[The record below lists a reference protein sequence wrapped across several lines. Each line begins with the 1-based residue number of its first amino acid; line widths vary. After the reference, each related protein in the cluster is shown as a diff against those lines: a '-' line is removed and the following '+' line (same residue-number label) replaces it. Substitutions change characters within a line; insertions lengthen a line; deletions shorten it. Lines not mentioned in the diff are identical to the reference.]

1 MDFLTSFANSR
12 LDARMANGRYAKAIQ
27 DASDIE
33 LDVDYILKKDVMP
46 TNTAEELDESE
57 LIDMSSPTGSNWAA
71 ASQRIYETFRGDR
84 DLKGRNMA
92 RGAREPQTPEEYAQW
107 GIEFIG
113 QMNHNFSSMAVN
125 TVKLN
130 GQDDMTKLAMH
141 HLFQDYERLPGMSWN
156 GTKRFFKGIA
166 TDPTTYIGLG
176 TLGLG
181 TLGVAGAKQ
190 MSKQGFSRFLQGS
203 LNPKML
209 AAYEGAGYT
218 GAFDLMRQNVDVQAG
233 IQGEFDLGQTFGQ
246 AALGFGAT
254 RALAEGVDQ
263 VVKNAPAIAGA
274 VRDSIDQLGQAADAR
289 TLERAQDTSVQ
300 LNTGVD
306 PMPMIDETLS
316 MIGRSVRPSTD
327 EMKKVLDARSEQM
340 KLAPAKRV
348 QPRNDQPLFE
358 LDYQKTTAEQ
368 KPTPVPRAPEGKP
381 LPKFNRGAKVI
392 EMSDKIATVLANR
405 AKPFVGT
412 NVQFFYHTGPII
424 DKAVSLGIP
433 EDRART
439 QLRKFAE
446 NYAATS
452 PRTKTEDNLRSASLV
467 TAKQKAG
474 LNLSDMIGPGGDGI
488 NEKGY
493 PMMIGP
499 GGIHQRLVDDA
510 AAGGFNFNTNP
521 KPATF
526 VENVAGNHA
535 GVTADTHAIRAVF
548 SAMNEIEPGSVP
560 IQFIGGKTAAKT
572 KELRAQYEADPS
584 SLNVA
589 NMIDDTLA
597 SQKINGE
604 PVQTEYAI
612 FSDIYMNVAK
622 KLGVQPAEAQ
632 SLSWFA
638 NGDKTGLG
646 SAPKTIVELI
656 DERVDVTAQALNQSK
671 DEVFKKFMQGSIPLL
686 SLGGVTLLDT
696 GAAQTVMTQDDVT
709 SVANASEL

>member
-1 MDFLTSFANSR
+1 MNV
-12 LDARMANGRYAKAIQ
+12 LDARTQSHQLRK
-27 DASDIE
+27 S
-33 LDVDYILKKDVMP
+33 
-46 TNTAEELDESE
+46 
-57 LIDMSSPTGSNWAA
+57 
-71 ASQRIYETFRGDR
+71 
-84 DLKGRNMA
+84 
-92 RGAREPQTPEEYAQW
+92 
-107 GIEFIG
+107 
-113 QMNHNFSSMAVN
+113 
-125 TVKLN
+125 
-130 GQDDMTKLAMH
+130 
-141 HLFQDYERLPGMSWN
+141 QDYEVVIDGQGTNLAAPEPVQGQAFYPGGDAPKKEYS
-156 GTKRFFKGIA
+156 GTTMER
-166 TDPTTYIGLG
+166 TTEALGDLAQTTGSMGVGAVSGGLG
-176 TLGLG
+176 FFGDVGSLIGGLASALFPGDQNRIEAATETMTKISETIGSERFLGLYRDFINNQADLSQEDKKMMLDAAEVG
-181 TLGVAGAKQ
+181 SFMSIPGAGVALAKG
-190 MSKQGFSRFLQGS
+190 K
-203 LNPKML
+203 
-209 AAYEGAGYT
+209 
-218 GAFDLMRQNVDVQAG
+218 DV
-233 IQGEFDLGQTFGQ
+233 IK
-246 AALGFGAT
+246 
-254 RALAEGVDQ
+254 EGV
-263 VVKNAPAIAGA
+263 VKA
-274 VRDSIDQLGQAADAR
+274 GQAADAR
-289 TLERAQDTSVQ
+289 IAERAAD
-300 LNTGVD
+300 TGVTLTAGAD
-306 PMPMIDETLS
+306 PMPVIDETLS
-316 MIGRSVRPSTD
+316 MIGRSVRPSTE
-327 EMKKVLDARSEQM
+327 EMKTVLDARAEQM
-340 KLAPAKRV
+340 KLPVAKRT
-348 QPRNDQPLFE
+348 QPRTDQPLFD
-358 LDYQKTTAEQ
+358 LDYEKTTAPQ
-368 KPTPVPRAPEGKP
+368 KETPVPRAPEGKP

-392 EMSDKIATVLANR
+392 EMSDKIADVLAER

-433 EDRART
+433 EKTARA

-452 PRTKTEDNLRSASLV
+452 PRTKTEDNLRSASIV

-474 LNLSDMIGPGGDGI
+474 LELSDIIGPGGEGI

-526 VENVAGNHA
+526 VENVSGNFA

-604 PVQTEYAI
+604 SVQTEYAI
-612 FSDIYMNVAK
+612 FSDIYKKVAE

-638 NGDKTGLG
+638 NGEKTGLG

-656 DERVDVTAQALNQSK
+656 DERVDVTAQALNQPK

-696 GAAQTVMTQDDVT
+696 GAAQTNTEAADGQDT
-709 SVANASEL
+709 

>member
-1 MDFLTSFANSR
+1 VDFLTSFANSR

>member
-1 MDFLTSFANSR
+1 
-12 LDARMANGRYAKAIQ
+12 
-27 DASDIE
+27 
-33 LDVDYILKKDVMP
+33 MP
-46 TNTAEELDESE
+46 
-57 LIDMSSPTGSNWAA
+57 
-71 ASQRIYETFRGDR
+71 
-84 DLKGRNMA
+84 
-92 RGAREPQTPEEYAQW
+92 
-107 GIEFIG
+107 
-113 QMNHNFSSMAVN
+113 V
-125 TVKLN
+125 
-130 GQDDMTKLAMH
+130 
-141 HLFQDYERLPGMSWN
+141 
-156 GTKRFFKGIA
+156 
-166 TDPTTYIGLG
+166 
-176 TLGLG
+176 
-181 TLGVAGAKQ
+181 
-190 MSKQGFSRFLQGS
+190 
-203 LNPKML
+203 
-209 AAYEGAGYT
+209 
-218 GAFDLMRQNVDVQAG
+218 
-233 IQGEFDLGQTFGQ
+233 
-246 AALGFGAT
+246 
-254 RALAEGVDQ
+254 
-263 VVKNAPAIAGA
+263 
-274 VRDSIDQLGQAADAR
+274 
-289 TLERAQDTSVQ
+289 
-300 LNTGVD
+300 
-306 PMPMIDETLS
+306 IDETLS
-316 MIGRSVRPSTD
+316 MIGRSVRPSTE
-327 EMKKVLDARSEQM
+327 EMKTVLDARAEQM
-340 KLAPAKRV
+340 KLPVAKRT
-348 QPRNDQPLFE
+348 QPRTDQPLFD
-358 LDYQKTTAEQ
+358 LDYEKTTAPQ
-368 KPTPVPRAPEGKP
+368 KETPVPRAPEGKP

-392 EMSDKIATVLANR
+392 EMSDKIADVLAER

-433 EDRART
+433 EKTARA

-452 PRTKTEDNLRSASLV
+452 PRTKTEDNLRSASIV

-474 LNLSDMIGPGGDGI
+474 LELSDIIGPGGEGI

-526 VENVAGNHA
+526 VENVSGNFA

-604 PVQTEYAI
+604 SVQTEYAI
-612 FSDIYMNVAK
+612 FSDIYKKVAE

-638 NGDKTGLG
+638 NGEKTGLG

-656 DERVDVTAQALNQSK
+656 DERVDVTAQALNQPK

-696 GAAQTVMTQDDVT
+696 GAAQTNMEAADGQDT
-709 SVANASEL
+709 

>member
-1 MDFLTSFANSR
+1 
-12 LDARMANGRYAKAIQ
+12 MANGRYAKAIQ